1 MQNLSEVAKDEQAIA
16 AGSFV
21 EIEDPECEEK
31 YLSLASPVKFHDSD
45 VGPKG
50 PAPLL
55 GEHNKEILSKMGYTE
70 EEINK
75 LEDNGIIGK
84 S

>member
-1 MQNLSEVAKDEQAIA
+1 MFDLLSKLLVLNFLKQKH
-16 AGSFV
+16 
-21 EIEDPECEEK
+21 EEK

-55 GEHNKEILSKMGYTE
+55 GEHNKEILTEMGYSK

-75 LEDNGIIGK
+75 LEENGIIGK
-84 S
+84 SKS